1 MNIEEQEIINA
12 AQAFVDANPTYRKS
26 DQLSSRMLEHIE
38 DNQLNKSDVD
48 SWQKAYDRVC
58 LDEVAYDAGG
68 FREDGTRAVYFDH
81 EAIDRMPAE
90 QMKERLRD
98 PIFARGVNLLLENE
112 R

>member
-48 SWQKAYDRVC
+48 SWQKAYDPR
-58 LDEVAYDAGG
+58 LSERAYDAGG

-81 EAIDRMPAE
+81 EAIDRMPAD